1 MIWYRLIVL
10 LVYLISNCVAPDPQ
24 TSASQNTG
32 QNTGSSTPAGS
43 SGNQNPGSSNQN
55 AEEDLKPKITQAQKE
70 EWQEE
75 IDKLKV
81 SLYLIY
87 EI

>member
-24 TSASQNTG
+24 TSAG
-32 QNTGSSTPAGS
+32 QNTGSSTPGS
-43 SGNQNPGSSNQN
+43 STGGSSTQN
-55 AEEDLKPKITQAQKE
+55 SDPPEEDLKPKITREQKE

-81 SLYLIY
+81 SFN
-87 EI
+87 

>member
-32 QNTGSSTPAGS
+32 QSTGSSTPAGS
-43 SGNQNPGSSNQN
+43 NSGSSTQN

-81 SLYLIY
+81 SFNL
-87 EI
+87 

>member
-24 TSASQNTG
+24 TSASQNS
-32 QNTGSSTPAGS
+32 GSSTPQNAGS
-43 SGNQNPGSSNQN
+43 SNNAGGQNSGSS
-55 AEEDLKPKITQAQKE
+55 EEDLKPKITQAQKE
-70 EWQEE
+70 EWQDE

-81 SLYLIY
+81 TLYIIY
-87 EI
+87 I